1 MSQPNERDTTMKPT
15 PKPPGVCIDWQQK
28 LAELPPITGDAGLV
42 KQTWQDID
50 ALAYTYIW
58 HCLVSF

>member
-1 MSQPNERDTTMKPT
+1 MKEE
-15 PKPPGVCIDWQQK
+15 KSKPGVCIPWQQK
-28 LAELPPITGDAGLV
+28 LKELGEIKGDEELIERIW
-42 KQTWQDID
+42 KDND